1 MQTHGRKERG
11 ALWARRKGLLGAS
24 FGGERWVSSRRMH
37 ELVDKEH
44 FSEMTAPGMRE
55 ADATAA
61 DAKAVPPRRLLPEWM
76 MSNTTAAAA
85 LTGAGIVAFSTTWFL
100 MSPLVERVDRS
111 FLMWMIIGN
120 IVIAAGF
127 ALLIGARLFHV
138 WSDRRHQLA
147 GSRTHMQLVGLF
159 SVLAV
164 VPAAIAFLFAFTIL
178 RASLNDVFSE
188 RIDKYQTTARDL
200 ANGLVQIKAAELEQH
215 MRFIAQDITR
225 QEESGFGF
233 EQTPISFRK
242 YLYAQAQVRGLSAL
256 YLVSG
261 DRRIIVRAELQ
272 PGAFNLPPQESLNN
286 LEHSGAPG
294 ELFVFGVNDD
304 ETFDVFR
311 GALRLEHYGGGYLI
325 GYQPI
330 DPVTTGRLFAVRE
343 VREDWQEA
351 ELGRARLE
359 RVFLAGYVV
368 LAIIILFGAIWLALL
383 AATRIVQPIGRLVD
397 MSERVSSGDLG
408 ARVEVQKE
416 DGELGALARSMNHM
430 TAQLQ
435 TQRDDLI
442 DTNRQFDNRRRFTE
456 AVLSGVSA
464 GVIGLAEDGRITI
477 ANKSAAELLGM
488 DAAKMTGANIST
500 IMPELSVLLRRAALT
515 SFAEVG
521 DQIDLTRHSHSRTL
535 NVRIVKAE
543 AEGRSTYIATFDDI
557 TQLISAQRNAAW
569 GDVARR
575 IAHEIK
581 NPLTPIQL
589 SAERLRRKYL
599 GEIKTSPEIFDKC
612 TETIIR
618 QVHDI
623 GRMVDEFS
631 SFARMPKPAINNE
644 DLRELV
650 KAAVFPQ
657 KVTYPD
663 IEFVVNAPDEPVL
676 AACDGRLIVQALTN
690 LLKNASESIA
700 VRITERGADLPGI
713 ILVDIKCKGDGSYI
727 HVIDNGVG
735 LPGAERHRLA
745 EPYMTTRAKG
755 TGLGLAIVKKVA
767 EEHGG
772 ALEFS
777 DDETLGPSGARVT
790 MRLPHIDAKA
800 ESAVAQT
807 QTVQTRAAE

>member
-1 MQTHGRKERG
+1 
-11 ALWARRKGLLGAS
+11 
-24 FGGERWVSSRRMH
+24 MH

-44 FSEMTAPGMRE
+44 LSEMTAPEME
-55 ADATAA
+55 EA
-61 DAKAVPPRRLLPEWM
+61 DAKAAAAKAHPPRRFLPQWM
-76 MSNTTAAAA
+76 MSNTTAGAA
-85 LTGAGIVAFSTTWFL
+85 LAGAGAVAFFTTWFL
-100 MSPLVERVDRS
+100 MSPLVERVDRA

-120 IVIAAGF
+120 IVIAAGL
-127 ALLIGARLFHV
+127 ARLVGARLFHV
-138 WSDRRHQLA
+138 WSARRHQLA
-147 GSRTHMQLVGLF
+147 GSRTHMQLVGIF

-215 MRFIAQDITR
+215 MRLIAQDISR

-233 EQTPISFRK
+233 EQTPISFRR

-261 DRRIIVRAELQ
+261 DRRIMVRAELE
-272 PGAFNLPPQESLNN
+272 PGAFNLPPQESLSN
-286 LEHSGAPG
+286 LEHSAAPG

-397 MSERVSSGDLG
+397 MSERVSGGDLG
-408 ARVEVQKE
+408 ARVEVHKE

-488 DAAKMTGANIST
+488 DAASMTGANIST
-500 IMPELSVLLRRAALT
+500 VMPELSVLLRRAALS

-521 DQIDLTRHSHSRTL
+521 DQVDLTRQSRSRTL
-535 NVRIVKAE
+535 NVRIVKDK
-543 AEGRSTYIATFDDI
+543 AEGGSKYIATFDDI
-557 TQLISAQRNAAW
+557 TQLISAQRNAA
-569 GDVARR
+569 
-575 IAHEIK
+575 
-581 NPLTPIQL
+581 
-589 SAERLRRKYL
+589 
-599 GEIKTSPEIFDKC
+599 
-612 TETIIR
+612 
-618 QVHDI
+618 
-623 GRMVDEFS
+623 
-631 SFARMPKPAINNE
+631 
-644 DLRELV
+644 
-650 KAAVFPQ
+650 
-657 KVTYPD
+657 
-663 IEFVVNAPDEPVL
+663 
-676 AACDGRLIVQALTN
+676 
-690 LLKNASESIA
+690 
-700 VRITERGADLPGI
+700 
-713 ILVDIKCKGDGSYI
+713 
-727 HVIDNGVG
+727 
-735 LPGAERHRLA
+735 
-745 EPYMTTRAKG
+745 
-755 TGLGLAIVKKVA
+755 
-767 EEHGG
+767 
-772 ALEFS
+772 
-777 DDETLGPSGARVT
+777 
-790 MRLPHIDAKA
+790 
-800 ESAVAQT
+800 
-807 QTVQTRAAE
+807 

>member
-1 MQTHGRKERG
+1 
-11 ALWARRKGLLGAS
+11 
-24 FGGERWVSSRRMH
+24 
-37 ELVDKEH
+37 LVNREH
-44 FSEMTAPGMRE
+44 DPEMTVP
-55 ADATAA
+55 DA
-61 DAKAVPPRRLLPEWM
+61 AKADGVKSGEPKRFLPQWAL
-76 MSNTTAAAA
+76 SNTTAAAA
-85 LTGAGIVAFSTTWFL
+85 LIGAGAVAFFTTWFL
-100 MSPLVERVDRS
+100 MSPLVERVDRTV
-111 FLMWMIIGN
+111 LMWMVIGN

-159 SVLAV
+159 SLLAV

-188 RIDKYQTTARDL
+188 RIDKYQNTARDL

-215 MRFIAQDITR
+215 MRFIAQDISR

-233 EQTPISFRK
+233 EETPISFRR

-256 YLVSG
+256 YLISG
-261 DRRIIVRAELQ
+261 DRRIIVRAELE
-272 PGAFNLPPQESLNN
+272 PGNYNLPPEASLSN
-286 LEHSGAPG
+286 LENSAAPG

-304 ETFDVFR
+304 ATFDIFR
-311 GALRLEHYGGGYLI
+311 GVLMLEHYGGGYLV

-330 DPVTTGRLFAVRE
+330 DQITTNRLFAVRE

-351 ELGRARLE
+351 ELGRSRLE
-359 RVFLAGYVV
+359 RVFLAGYII
-368 LAIIILFGAIWLALL
+368 LAIIILFGAIWLALW
-383 AATRIVQPIGRLVD
+383 AATRIVKPIGRLVN
-397 MSERVSSGDLG
+397 MAERVSGGDLG
-408 ARVEVQKE
+408 ARVEVYKD

-464 GVIGLAEDGRITI
+464 GVIGLAADGRITI
-477 ANKSAAELLGM
+477 ANKSAAELLGA
-488 DAAKMTGANIST
+488 DASRLTGVNISSL
-500 IMPELSVLLRRAALT
+500 MPELATLLRRAAA
-515 SFAEVG
+515 SPFSEIG
-521 DQIDLTRHSHSRTL
+521 EQIDLTRQGQVRTL
-535 NVRIVKAE
+535 NVRIVRDE
-543 AEGRSTYIATFDDI
+543 AGSGGNFVATFDDI

-599 GEIKTSPEIFDKC
+599 GEIKTTPEIFDKC

-618 QVHDI
+618 QVNDI

-631 SFARMPKPAINNE
+631 SFARMPKPAINQE

-663 IEFVVNAPDEPVL
+663 VEFIVDAPEDPVF
-676 AACDGRLIVQALTN
+676 AACDGRLIVQALSN
-690 LLKNASESIA
+690 LIKNASESISTRIAEHGNNPPGKIRVKIEADGA
-700 VRITERGADLPGI
+700 VSHI
-713 ILVDIKCKGDGSYI
+713 Y
-727 HVIDNGVG
+727 VIDNGVG
-735 LPGAERHRLA
+735 LPAAERHRLA
-745 EPYMTTRAKG
+745 EPYMTTREKG

-772 ALEFS
+772 AIEFS
-777 DDETLGPSGARVT
+777 DDTTLGDTGARVT
-790 MRLPHIDAKA
+790 MTLPRIDAKKTPSQA
-800 ESAVAQT
+800 
-807 QTVQTRAAE
+807 RAAE